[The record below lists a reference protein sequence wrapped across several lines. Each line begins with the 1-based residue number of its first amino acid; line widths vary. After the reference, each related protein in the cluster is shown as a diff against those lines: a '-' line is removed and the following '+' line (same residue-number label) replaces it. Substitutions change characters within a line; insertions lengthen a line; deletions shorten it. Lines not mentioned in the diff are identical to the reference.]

1 MRAGGARTNP
11 PNDAERPEK
20 VEGAGMIWLPDMDL
34 NHDKQIQSLL
44 CYRYTIGQTGA
55 GDNLVSPHPESS
67 GQAPAP
73 WGGREPASVQLQPGG
88 GFQPSVNVLQLAWA
102 AGRADLFET
111 CLPRSTLRL
120 VLRTQSRSESF
131 AWAAPSFDNRS
142 MDLGAR
148 PIPGRPVG
156 AGC

>member
-55 GDNLVSPHPESS
+55 GDNLVSPHLESS
-67 GQAPAP
+67 RHSPAP
-73 WGGREPASVQLQPGG
+73 RSACKSALVQPRRGCGYRPRVDAPRLHRVNGEGAASTP
-88 GFQPSVNVLQLAWA
+88 
-102 AGRADLFET
+102 T
-111 CLPRSTLRL
+111 
-120 VLRTQSRSESF
+120 
-131 AWAAPSFDNRS
+131 
-142 MDLGAR
+142 
-148 PIPGRPVG
+148 
-156 AGC
+156 